1 MINEIILL
9 AGLAAAA
16 WTDGR
21 SRRIPN
27 GLLLVLFFARI
38 LLLICGFSSLI
49 ASLAGMATLG
59 GLLFFLYLFLHSGI
73 GAGDVKLF
81 AMIGFYLGA
90 EAALRVLFLAMAGA
104 LVWGLIA
111 RLRGGRKQEEGIPIA
126 PFAFVAKL
134 ILSLL

>member
-16 WTDGR
+16 WMDGR

-27 GLLLVLFFARI
+27 GLLLALFIARI
-38 LLLICGFSSLI
+38 LLLICGFGSLI
-49 ASLAGMATLG
+49 VSLAGMATLG
-59 GLLFFLYLFLHSGI
+59 GLLFSLYLFLHSGI

-81 AMIGFYLGA
+81 AVIGFYLGA
-90 EAALRVLFLAMAGA
+90 EAALMVLFLAMAGA

-111 RLRGGRKQEEGIPIA
+111 QRRGGREQEEGVAIA
-126 PFAFVAKL
+126 PFAFLAEV
-134 ILSLL
+134 ILFLL